1 MTPVTLYLHA
11 HMRDDLY
18 HDATSSQKILFE
30 YSLLVHSKFHVL
42 NRATYHL
49 FPMSIAEE
57 DFHEVYREL
66 WTIKANYHQLG
77 VMLGL
82 PPGELQTIKLA
93 NSQNVAQ
100 AFTDVLLTWLRQQ
113 YNVHKRGHPT
123 WQRLVEAVD
132 SPCGGSNPALA
143 IRIAESHLTP
153 SMNHL

>member
-1 MTPVTLYLHA
+1 MV
-11 HMRDDLY
+11 
-18 HDATSSQKILFE
+18 KG
-30 YSLLVHSKFHVL
+30 
-42 NRATYHL
+42 TYHL

-57 DFHEVYREL
+57 DFHEVYHEL

-93 NSQNVAQ
+93 NSQNIAQ

-113 YNVHKRGHPT
+113 YNVQKHGLPT

-143 IRIAESHLTP
+143 IRIAENHLMP